1 MINVEHELSL
11 TRQAELLSLS
21 RASLY
26 YTPVEVSDADL
37 RLMKRID
44 ELHLEL
50 PFAGSRMLR
59 DLLNGEGIEVGRKH
73 VATLMLKMGVAA
85 IYRRANTSRATSG
98 ASGVPVS
105 AASSRHRS
113 AEPGVGR

>member
-26 YTPVEVSDADL
+26 YTPVEVSDANL

-73 VATLMLKMGVAA
+73 VASKV
-85 IYRRANTSRATSG
+85 
-98 ASGVPVS
+98 
-105 AASSRHRS
+105 SSRLHQRHDFKV
-113 AEPGVGR
+113 VGARVSGRVAGRRRERAVD

>member
-11 TRQAELLSLS
+11 TRQAQLLELS

-50 PFAGSRMLR
+50 PW
-59 DLLNGEGIEVGRKH
+59 VRKE
-73 VATLMLKMGVAA
+73 
-85 IYRRANTSRATSG
+85 RASG

-113 AEPGVGR
+113 AEPGVGG